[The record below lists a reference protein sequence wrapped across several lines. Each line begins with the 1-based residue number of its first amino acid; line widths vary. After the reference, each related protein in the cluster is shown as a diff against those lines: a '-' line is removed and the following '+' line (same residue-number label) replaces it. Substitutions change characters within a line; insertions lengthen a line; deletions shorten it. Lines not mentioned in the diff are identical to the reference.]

1 MNLLRGI
8 VAKIFVY
15 TLFGLLIVSFAIWGV
30 GDIFRGGGH
39 GQTVATVGNQEIPEA
54 EFRSLLAQQ
63 YSVLRQQLGNQ
74 LDPEMARAIG
84 LPQQA
89 LNGLVV
95 DAMFVQQA
103 DDLDLAVTEDTLRA
117 AILADQRFRDA
128 LGTFDRN
135 RFQAFLHNQRLSEA
149 QFLERLSAQVIR
161 DHVVGAIG
169 NASVAPQ
176 VLAEGLFRY
185 EAQTRVAD
193 YLVLP
198 ASALEEI
205 AEPDATVLQ
214 AFYDETRNAYMA
226 PEYRTVTF
234 IDLGPQALIAEMSIG
249 EEELRRAY
257 EEQADTLGT
266 PERRAVSQVVFDDEA
281 AAAEAAQ
288 RLQTGADFAAL
299 AEELTG
305 EPPVEFGLVALSD
318 LPDELAV
325 AAFGLT
331 ESGSSQPVET
341 NFGWHVMHVAEIQA
355 GETPG
360 FDEVRDAIR
369 EELLFGRA
377 IDELISIANQLDDE
391 LAGGA
396 TLEEAAQTLNVPIDS
411 LDALGRDGTDRDGRI
426 LEGLAQTQSF
436 RDAAFATEAG
446 ETSLLLETDEGGYFI
461 LRVDGVI
468 PPAPRPLAEIRDQVV
483 ADWMA
488 EEREALLLE
497 RAGGIVA
504 RLREGQTIQRVAEAE
519 GLQVQTTAPLTRT
532 EADPGA
538 TPSARLPGQLFGL
551 EIGQATIAAGEDGQ
565 IVAVLREII
574 EADPAAA
581 EAEVAALRSQ
591 LATTLAGDLLNLY
604 GTQLQ
609 RDYGVQINE
618 AVIDRVLA
626 DF

>member
-15 TLFGLLIVSFAIWGV
+15 TLFGLLIASFAIWGV

-39 GQTVATVGNQEIPEA
+39 TQSVATVGDQEIPEA
-54 EFRSLLAQQ
+54 EFRRLLAQQ
-63 YSVLRQQLGNQ
+63 YSVLRQQLGSQ

-95 DAMFVQQA
+95 DAIFIQQA
-103 DDLDLAVTEDTLRA
+103 NDLELAVTEGTLRA
-117 AILADQRFRDA
+117 AILADERFRDA

-149 QFLERLSAQVIR
+149 QFLERLSAQVVR
-161 DHVVGAIG
+161 NHVVGAIG

-176 VLAEGLFRY
+176 VLAEGLYRY
-185 EAQTRVAD
+185 EAQTRIAD
-193 YLVLP
+193 YVELP
-198 ASALEEI
+198 ASSLDEI
-205 AEPDATVLQ
+205 AEPDAVVLQ
-214 AFYDETRNAYMA
+214 TFYDETQNNYMA

-234 IDLGPQALIAEMSIG
+234 IDLSPQALIAEMSVG
-249 EEELRRAY
+249 EEELRTAY
-257 EEQADTLGT
+257 EEQAANLGT
-266 PERRAVSQVVFDDEA
+266 PERRAVSQVVFDDEDSA
-281 AAAEAAQ
+281 AAAAQ

-305 EPPVEFGLVALSD
+305 ELPVDFGLVTRSD
-318 LPDELAV
+318 LPGELAA
-325 AAFGLT
+325 AAFDLT

-341 NFGWHVMHVAEIQA
+341 SFGWHVLYVAEIQA
-355 GETPG
+355 GETPS
-360 FDEVRDAIR
+360 FEEAREQIR
-369 EELLFGRA
+369 ENLLFGRA

-396 TLEEAAQTLNVPIDS
+396 TLEEAARTLNVPIDG
-411 LDALGRDGTDRDGRI
+411 LDAVGRDGTDRNGQVID
-426 LEGLAQTQSF
+426 GLAQTQSF

-461 LRVDGVI
+461 LRVDGVL

-483 ADWMA
+483 ADWRS

-497 RAGGIVA
+497 RAGSIVA
-504 RLREGQTIQRVAEAE
+504 RLQEGQTIQRVAEAE
-519 GLQVQTTAPLTRT
+519 GLQVQTTQPLTRN
-532 EADPGA
+532 EADPGV
-538 TPSARLPGQLFGL
+538 TPSASLPGQLFGL
-551 EIGQATIAAGEDGQ
+551 EVGQATIAAGQDGQ
-565 IVAVLREII
+565 VVAVLREII
-574 EADPAAA
+574 EADPSAA
-581 EAEVAALRSQ
+581 EAEVAALRNQ
-591 LATTLAGDLLNLY
+591 LATALAGDLLNLY